1 MPCPVKTGTG
11 FQSRSRWLQ
20 LEKSVGKTDVMRI
33 KVVIPL
39 LLVGLLVAGL
49 PFVFRPKH
57 TGLVSATM
65 PVISAA
71 KAPAPGDGSSGQ
83 QVSRQLPATPENNLP
98 DPHITIATGTEAPP
112 PAEYEDYVN
121 RRTAEL
127 EDLGMAGDASALLT
141 IESELDSRDPRIQKA
156 AVSAAIQFGSRNAV
170 PALQE
175 AYGHT
180 DDPAQK
186 LNLRKA
192 IEFLELPSESESAKA
207 NLPAN
212 GGSTAN

>member
-1 MPCPVKTGTG
+1 
-11 FQSRSRWLQ
+11 
-20 LEKSVGKTDVMRI
+20 MRI

-39 LLVGLLVAGL
+39 LLVGLVVVGL
-49 PFVFRPKH
+49 PLVFRPKY
-57 TGLVSATM
+57 TALVSATM
-65 PVISAA
+65 PVIPAA
-71 KAPAPGDGSSGQ
+71 KAPAPGNGSSGQ
-83 QVSRQLPATPENNLP
+83 QVSSDLSSSPENNLP
-98 DPHITIATGTEAPP
+98 DPHVTIATGTDAPP

-127 EDLGMAGDASALLT
+127 EDLGMAGDASGLST

-156 AVSAAIQFGSRNAV
+156 AVSAAIQFGSRDAV
-170 PALQE
+170 PALRE

-186 LNLRKA
+186 LNLQKA
-192 IEFLELPSESESAKA
+192 IEFLELPSESEAA
-207 NLPAN
+207 NANPPAN